1 MPGIFFQLKAFF
13 FTMILG
19 LCSAVILHY
28 YQLLIR
34 NAGVA
39 KFYLYILDLIFW
51 VLMVMVV
58 FMGMLY
64 INQGEM
70 RSYVLIAL
78 FIGGVIY
85 YQALSG
91 MCKGFL
97 LKLAGSTIAAVKLLV
112 KVFFCFPRDIIYR
125 IKKMVIIH
133 RRKDD
138 DHDEEK

>member
-1 MPGIFFQLKAFF
+1 MPGIFFQLEAFF

-19 LCSAVILHY
+19 LFSGVILHY

-34 NAGVA
+34 NARVTRI
-39 KFYLYILDLIFW
+39 YVYILDMIFW

-78 FIGGVIY
+78 ILGAVTYFKI
-85 YQALSG
+85 LSARWEQG
-91 MCKGFL
+91 L
-97 LKLAGSTIAAVKLLV
+97 LKLADVTIAVVKLFT
-112 KVFFCFPRDIIYR
+112 KVGYYYPREILYR
-125 IKKMVIIH
+125 IKKMVVIH
-133 RRKDD
+133 RGKDD
-138 DHDEEK
+138 EQNEEK

>member
-1 MPGIFFQLKAFF
+1 MPGIFFQLKAFL

-34 NAGVA
+34 NARVS

-78 FIGGVIY
+78 LMGGIIY
-85 YQALSG
+85 YHVLSG
-91 MCKGFL
+91 MCAGFL
-97 LKLAGSTIAAVKLLV
+97 LKLAGGTIAAVKMLV
-112 KVFFCFPRDIIYR
+112 KVIYCFPRDIIYR
-125 IKKMVIIH
+125 IKKMAIIH
-133 RRKDD
+133 RPKDD
-138 DHDEEK
+138 DHDE